1 MHEDAGG
8 RCDATPESVA
18 VPKAKLEQLERL
30 ASLGAVASS
39 VAHEF
44 NNILTTILNHAK
56 FGLRGSDPQAMHN
69 SFEKILKSSRRA
81 SRITTGML
89 ALSRN
94 RAARMEPTDVV
105 SIVEEVIAVVE
116 KDLSV
121 HKIKLE
127 RRFDDAPKIRAV
139 SWQIEQVLL
148 NLIINARQAMPNGG
162 TLTIGIRANAE
173 LEMAEISVADTGEG
187 IEAKRLAKIFDPF
200 FSTKEGPDA
209 SGQGGSG
216 LGLSVCRDIIE
227 RHQGRIR
234 VESLLRHGTTFTIKL
249 PLANHKMLAPA
260 A

>member
-1 MHEDAGG
+1 MHEDAGD
-8 RCDATPESVA
+8 RCERTETVT
-18 VPKAKLEQLERL
+18 VPKPQLEQLERL

-44 NNILTTILNHAK
+44 NNILTSILNHAK
-56 FGLRGSDPQAMHN
+56 LGMRGTDAESMQQ

-81 SRITTGML
+81 AKITTGML

-94 RAARMEPTDVV
+94 RTARMEPTDVV
-105 SIVEEVIAVVE
+105 AIVEEVLAVVE

-127 RRFDDAPKIRAV
+127 RKFEATPRIRAV

-148 NLIINARQAMPNGG
+148 NLIINARQAMPKGG
-162 TLTIGIRANAE
+162 TLTVGIHSNMQAG
-173 LEMAEISVADTGEG
+173 MAEISIRDTGEG
-187 IEAKRLAKIFDPF
+187 IESKRLAKIFDPF
-200 FSTKEGPDA
+200 FSTKQGPDA

-249 PLANHKMLAPA
+249 PLAEQVTLVPA